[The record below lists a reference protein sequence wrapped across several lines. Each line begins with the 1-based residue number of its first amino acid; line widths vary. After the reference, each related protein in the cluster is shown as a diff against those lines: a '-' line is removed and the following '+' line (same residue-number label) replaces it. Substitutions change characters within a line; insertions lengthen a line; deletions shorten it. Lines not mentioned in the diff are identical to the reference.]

1 MLIKAG
7 FDIEFGSHAD
17 TPMTALLSI
26 HPSRNRDLRTPHR
39 IVIGQDV
46 PAYDYLDAFGNVATR
61 FLLPAG
67 GARLH
72 AEFLVEDSGLPDR
85 PAPDVPVT
93 PVQELPEDALPFLL
107 ASRYCETERLM
118 QTAWNLFGGIASARS
133 RVEAIVG
140 WVHNHI
146 RFGYPHARNTR
157 TAWEGYQERVG
168 VCRDFAHLAVTL
180 CRCMNIPARYCTGY
194 LGDIGIAPVDAPMDF
209 SAWFEVYVDGD
220 WYTYDARHNQPRI
233 GRIVM
238 ARGRD
243 ATDVAITTSFG
254 ATWLRKFEVVTEEII
269 PDLAQDSFRQ
279 AA

>member
-7 FDIEFGSHAD
+7 FDIEFGTNAP
-17 TPMTALLSI
+17 TPMTGLLSI
-26 HPSRNRDLRTPHR
+26 HPSRNRDLRTPQR
-39 IVIGQDV
+39 ISTNADI
-46 PAYDYLDAFGNVATR
+46 PIYDYIDIFGNVATR
-61 FLLPAG
+61 FTLPVG
-67 GARLH
+67 GGRLST
-72 AEFLVEDSGLPDR
+72 EFLIEDSGAPDVA
-85 PAPDVPVT
+85 APDVPVT

-118 QTAWNLFGGIASARS
+118 QTAWGLFGGIASARA
-133 RVEAIVG
+133 RIEAIVG

-146 RFGYPHARNTR
+146 SFGYHNARCTR
-157 TAWEGYQERVG
+157 TAFEGYQERVG

-180 CRCMNIPARYCTGY
+180 SRCMNIPARYCTGY
-194 LGDIGIAPVDAPMDF
+194 LGDIGIPPVDAPMDF
-209 SAWFEVYVDGD
+209 SAWFEVYVDGG
-220 WYTYDARHNQPRI
+220 WYTYDARHNEPRI

-254 ATWLRKFEVVTEEII
+254 TSWLKRFEVTTEEVIQE
-269 PDLAQDSFRQ
+269 PMRK